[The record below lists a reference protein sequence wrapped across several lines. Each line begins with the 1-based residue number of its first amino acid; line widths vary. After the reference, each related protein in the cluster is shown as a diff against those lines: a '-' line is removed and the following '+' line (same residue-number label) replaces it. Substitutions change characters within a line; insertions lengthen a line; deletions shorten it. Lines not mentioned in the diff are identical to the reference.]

1 MPKFKVRIPVT
12 AWMDVGEV
20 EADDFDDAM
29 DKAYEHQAKYPEL
42 CEICV
47 KKFDLEEPDET
58 GIEVFEEDC
67 SAEE

>member
-20 EADDFDDAM
+20 EADDEDDALE
-29 DKAYEHQAKYPEL
+29 KAAERRFEYPDL

-47 KKFDLEEPDET
+47 KKFTLEEPDESDA
-58 GIEVFEEDC
+58 EVDSDEE
-67 SAEE
+67 SE